1 MDLIRSYIE
10 ALFGGLPKTKE
21 VIEMKLNMMEHLEE
35 KFEALLGEGK
45 SENEAVGIVLSGI
58 GSVEDLKEELGIRD
72 EELPDPASE
81 GLKKEY
87 FEFKRK
93 QGLFTAIAIAL
104 FILAPVMVI
113 VLDQTGMRGLPI
125 AAFFLCIAAG
135 VALLIYFGIQDDKF
149 KGALNIGIS
158 HQKNEKDWNKDSK
171 YEAAS
176 GILWICTA
184 IVFLLLGFLLGYWHP
199 GWIVFMF
206 AAAIQVLIDYWS
218 KRRN

>member
-1 MDLIRSYIE
+1 MNLIKSYIE

-21 VIEMKLNMMEHLEE
+21 VIEMKLNMLEHLEE
-35 KFEALLGEGK
+35 KYEILLQEGK
-45 SENEAVGIVLSGI
+45 SEHEAVGIVLSGV

-72 EELPDPASE
+72 EIVPEQVTE

-87 FEFKRK
+87 FDFKRK

-113 VLDQTGMRGLPI
+113 LLDQTGVRGLPI

-149 KGALNIGIS
+149 KDALNLGKEIGRA
-158 HQKNEKDWNKDSK
+158 H
-171 YEAAS
+171 
-176 GILWICTA
+176 
-184 IVFLLLGFLLGYWHP
+184 V
-199 GWIVFMF
+199 
-206 AAAIQVLIDYWS
+206 
-218 KRRN
+218 

>member
-1 MDLIRSYIE
+1 MDLIKSYIE

-21 VIEMKLNMMEHLEE
+21 VIEMKLNMLEHLEE
-35 KFEALLGEGK
+35 KYEILLQEGK
-45 SENEAVGIVLSGI
+45 SEHEAVGIVLSGV

-72 EELPDPASE
+72 EIVPEQVTE

-87 FEFKRK
+87 FDFKRK

-113 VLDQTGMRGLPI
+113 LLDQTGVRGLPI

-149 KGALNIGIS
+149 KDALNLGKE
-158 HQKNEKDWNKDSK
+158 HQTKGEAWKKDTK

-176 GILWICTA
+176 GVLWILTT
-184 IVFLLLGFLLGYWHP
+184 IVFLLLGFLFGYWHP

-206 AAAIQVLIDYWS
+206 AAAIQVLIDYRA
-218 KRRN
+218 KNRN

>member
-1 MDLIRSYIE
+1 MDLIKSYIE

-35 KFEALLGEGK
+35 KFENLLGEGK
-45 SENEAVGIVLSGI
+45 SEHEAVGIVLSGI
-58 GSVEDLKEELGIRD
+58 GSVADLKEELGIK
-72 EELPDPASE
+72 EEEIIEQEPE
-81 GLKKEY
+81 GLRKEY
-87 FEFKRK
+87 FDFKRK

-113 VLDQTGMRGLPI
+113 VLDQTGVRGLPI

-149 KGALNIGIS
+149 KGALNIGKS
-158 HQKNEKDWNKDSK
+158 NQKNGEDWKKDSK

-176 GILWICTA
+176 GVLWICTA
-184 IVFLLLGFLLGYWHP
+184 IVFLLLGFLFGY
-199 GWIVFMF
+199 
-206 AAAIQVLIDYWS
+206 
-218 KRRN
+218 